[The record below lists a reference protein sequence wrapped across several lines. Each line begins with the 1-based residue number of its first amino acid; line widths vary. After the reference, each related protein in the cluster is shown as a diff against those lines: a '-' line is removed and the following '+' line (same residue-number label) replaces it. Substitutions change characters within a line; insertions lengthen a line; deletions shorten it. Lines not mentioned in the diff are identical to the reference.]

1 MIKIPSNRP
10 AAAASPDSGRSGDR
24 RSRSGRGDGRA
35 GKHDRQR
42 RRTEQRDVPLT
53 STTVENCD
61 EYDTVF
67 IGYPL
72 WWGIAAWP
80 VNGFV
85 VANDFSGKTVIPF
98 CTSASSGL
106 GQSGELL
113 AALAGTGDWQ
123 EGLRGFTD
131 CLPGAKVKKVIYG
144 EGVYQKGEV
153 NDTKAF
159 KEAFET
165 GKAL

>member
-1 MIKIPSNRP
+1 M
-10 AAAASPDSGRSGDR
+10 
-24 RSRSGRGDGRA
+24 
-35 GKHDRQR
+35 
-42 RRTEQRDVPLT
+42 PLT
-53 STTVENCD
+53 STTVENWD

-85 VANDFSGKTVIPF
+85 AANDFSGKTVIPF

-113 AALAGTGDWQ
+113 AELAGAGDWQ